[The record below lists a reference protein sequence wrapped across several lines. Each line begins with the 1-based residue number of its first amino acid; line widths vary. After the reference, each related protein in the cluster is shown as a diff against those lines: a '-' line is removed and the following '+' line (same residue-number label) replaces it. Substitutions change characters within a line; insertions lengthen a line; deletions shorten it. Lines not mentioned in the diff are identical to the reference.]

1 MVDKALPSAV
11 FETKFR
17 VQIQPEPAL
26 REGSG
31 SLAKTLSTLRRVLI
45 LPALILALS
54 SGSGSAETSAAY
66 QSSPLKAHL
75 ITAQD
80 GVSKN
85 TQTLSAGLHLQLNEN
100 WKTYW
105 RSPGEVGIPPS
116 VEWSG
121 SENVADV
128 EFMWPSP
135 TRFTAFGIENFGYAG
150 EVVFPLRITLKD
162 PGAPVT
168 LSAQVKLLVCSNVC
182 VPEEFDL
189 SLRLGRGNVIDSTSA
204 GLIGTF
210 SERVPEGA
218 KTSGV
223 SEANAF
229 IDEDLTEL
237 IVSLRVDEPLQSP
250 DVFPELGIG
259 VAFGKPDIR
268 LGEEDH
274 VLWARLPILS
284 SNTDVTVAPSI
295 TVTDGE
301 NRAFTVI
308 ADRVARRT
316 APPFELAATTPDMME
331 LLWIAVIALLGGLIL
346 NVMPCVLPVLS
357 IKVSSVLKH
366 TDHDTTRVRFGFV
379 AASAGI
385 MTFMWGLALVLWA
398 LQTAGVSVGWGLQF
412 QSPLFLAVMIAVL
425 LVFSANL
432 FGAFEFALPQG
443 MQTRLADTGGRS
455 GYSADFFTGMFGA
468 VMATPCSAPF
478 LGTAV
483 AFALAGRGVDILI
496 VFTSLGLGLALPY
509 LVIAAFPRLVAF
521 MPKPGRWM
529 LIVKSLMGILLLA
542 TAVWLFWVLDGVA
555 GLASV
560 IAVAASSGLAVLIL
574 SLPNVQSQFRWS
586 IATASLVLA
595 LAAGPLLQQS
605 APARAGSQSAL
616 AWVAFDRSDIAKRV
630 SAGEVVFVDVTAD
643 WCLTCKANKTLVIDR
658 EPVRSTLD
666 APGVTPMQADWT
678 RPDARISRYLE
689 SFGRYGIPFNAVYGP
704 SAPNGIVLSELL
716 TTEDVMD
723 ALAQA
728 SGRDV
733 SAKVAGQ
740 E

>member
-1 MVDKALPSAV
+1 M
-11 FETKFR
+11 
-17 VQIQPEPAL
+17 
-26 REGSG
+26 
-31 SLAKTLSTLRRVLI
+31 AKTLSTLRRVLI

-189 SLRLGRGNVIDSTSA
+189 SLRLGRGNGIDSTAA

-218 KTSGV
+218 EAGGV

-237 IVSLRVDEPLQSP
+237 IVNLRVDEPLQSP

-259 VAFGKPDIR
+259 VALGKPDIR

-274 VLWARLPILS
+274 LLWARLPILS

-379 AASAGI
+379 AAAAGI
-385 MTFMWGLALVLWA
+385 MTFMWGLALILWA
-398 LQTAGVSVGWGLQF
+398 LQTAGLSVGWGLQF
-412 QSPLFLAVMIAVL
+412 QSPLFLAVMIAAL

-542 TAVWLFWVLDGVA
+542 TAVWLFWVLDRVA

-560 IAVAASSGLAVLIL
+560 IAVAALSGLAVLIL
-574 SLPNVQSQFRWS
+574 SLPNMQSQLRWF

-595 LAAGPLLQQS
+595 LAAGPVLQQS
-605 APARAGSQSAL
+605 APARTGSQSAL
-616 AWVAFDRSDIAKRV
+616 AWLAFDRSDIAKRV

-658 EPVRSTLD
+658 DPVRSALD
-666 APGVTPMQADWT
+666 TPGVTPMQGDWT

-716 TTEDVMD
+716 TTEDVMN

>member
-1 MVDKALPSAV
+1 MIDCLL
-11 FETKFR
+11 
-17 VQIQPEPAL
+17 I
-26 REGSG
+26 
-31 SLAKTLSTLRRVLI
+31 LRRVFLVPFV
-45 LPALILALS
+45 LLVLV
-54 SGSGSAETSAAY
+54 SGSVSAATSSEY
-66 QSSPLKAHL
+66 QSAPLTAYL
-75 ITAQD
+75 ISAQD
-80 GVSKN
+80 GVPEN
-85 TQTLSAGLHLQLNEN
+85 TQTLSAGLRLQLNED

-128 EFMWPSP
+128 EFMWPAP
-135 TRFTAFGIENFGYAG
+135 TRFTAFGIENFGYAD
-150 EVVFPLRITLKD
+150 EVVFPLRVTLKE

-168 LSAQVKLLVCSNVC
+168 LSAQVKLLVCSSVC

-189 SLRLGRGNVIDSTSA
+189 SLRLRRGNGIDGTSA
-204 GLIGTF
+204 GLIGAF
-210 SERVPEGA
+210 SERVPEGPEA
-218 KTSGV
+218 GGV

-229 IDEDLTEL
+229 INEDLTEL
-237 IVSLRVDEPLQSP
+237 VVSLRVDDPFQSP
-250 DVFPELGIG
+250 DVFPELGAG
-259 VAFGKPDIR
+259 VALGKPDIR
-268 LGEEDH
+268 LGEEDRL
-274 VLWARLPILS
+274 LWARLPILS

-301 NRAFTVI
+301 NRSFTVI
-308 ADRVARRT
+308 ADRVTRNI
-316 APPFELAATTPDMME
+316 APPFELTTTTPDMME
-331 LLWIAVIALLGGLIL
+331 LLWIAAIALLGGLIL

-379 AASAGI
+379 AAGAGI
-385 MTFMWGLALVLWA
+385 IAFMWGLALILWA
-398 LQTAGVSVGWGLQF
+398 LQMAGLSVGWGLQF

-432 FGAFEFALPQG
+432 FGAFEFALPHA
-443 MQTRLADTGGRS
+443 MQTRLAGAGGRS

-468 VMATPCSAPF
+468 ILATPCSAPF

-529 LIVKSLMGILLLA
+529 LVVKSVMGILLLA
-542 TAVWLFWVLDGVA
+542 TAVWLFWVLEGVA

-560 IAVAASSGLAVLIL
+560 IAVAMLSGVAVLIL
-574 SLPNVQSQFRWS
+574 SLTNVRPQLRWS
-586 IATASLVLA
+586 IATTSLVLA
-595 LAAGPLLQQS
+595 LVAGPLLQQS
-605 APARAGSQSAL
+605 APAQSVPQSAL
-616 AWVAFDRSDIAKRV
+616 TWVAFDRSHIAKRV
-630 SAGEVVFVDVTAD
+630 SEGEVVFVDVTAD

-658 EPVRSTLD
+658 EPVRSALD

-716 TTEDVMD
+716 TTDDVLN
-723 ALAQA
+723 ALSQA
-728 SGRDV
+728 GGRDV
-733 SAKVAGQ
+733 PATISEQ

>member
-1 MVDKALPSAV
+1 
-11 FETKFR
+11 
-17 VQIQPEPAL
+17 
-26 REGSG
+26 
-31 SLAKTLSTLRRVLI
+31 
-45 LPALILALS
+45 
-54 SGSGSAETSAAY
+54 
-66 QSSPLKAHL
+66 
-75 ITAQD
+75 
-80 GVSKN
+80 
-85 TQTLSAGLHLQLNEN
+85 
-100 WKTYW
+100 
-105 RSPGEVGIPPS
+105 
-116 VEWSG
+116 
-121 SENVADV
+121 
-128 EFMWPSP
+128 
-135 TRFTAFGIENFGYAG
+135 
-150 EVVFPLRITLKD
+150 
-162 PGAPVT
+162 
-168 LSAQVKLLVCSNVC
+168 
-182 VPEEFDL
+182 
-189 SLRLGRGNVIDSTSA
+189 
-204 GLIGTF
+204 
-210 SERVPEGA
+210 
-218 KTSGV
+218 
-223 SEANAF
+223 
-229 IDEDLTEL
+229 
-237 IVSLRVDEPLQSP
+237 
-250 DVFPELGIG
+250 
-259 VAFGKPDIR
+259 
-268 LGEEDH
+268 
-274 VLWARLPILS
+274 LPILS

-379 AASAGI
+379 AAAAGI
-385 MTFMWGLALVLWA
+385 MTFMWGLALILWA
-398 LQTAGVSVGWGLQF
+398 LQTAGLSVGWGLQF
-412 QSPLFLAVMIAVL
+412 QSPLFLAVMIAAL

>member
-1 MVDKALPSAV
+1 MIDKLLILRRISVIRFVLLALA
-11 FETKFR
+11 
-17 VQIQPEPAL
+17 
-26 REGSG
+26 SG
-31 SLAKTLSTLRRVLI
+31 SV
-45 LPALILALS
+45 
-54 SGSGSAETSAAY
+54 SAATSVEY
-66 QSSPLKAHL
+66 QSAPLTANL
-75 ITAQD
+75 IAAQD
-80 GVSKN
+80 GVSRN
-85 TQTLSAGLHLQLNEN
+85 TRSLSAGLHLQLNEN

-105 RSPGEVGIPPS
+105 RSPGEVGMPPA

-121 SENVADV
+121 SKNIADI
-128 EFMWPSP
+128 EFMWPAP
-135 TRFTAFGIENFGYAG
+135 TRFTAFGIENFGYAN
-150 EVVFPLRITLKD
+150 EVVFPLRVTLED

-168 LSAQVKLLVCSNVC
+168 LSAQVKLLVCSDVC
-182 VPEEFDL
+182 VPEDFDL
-189 SLRLGRGNVIDSTSA
+189 SLRLGRGNGIDSSA
-204 GLIGTF
+204 AALIGAF
-210 SERVPEGA
+210 SGRVPEGA
-218 KTSGV
+218 KASGV
-223 SEANAF
+223 REATAF

-237 IVSLRVDEPLQSP
+237 IVNLRVDEPLQSP
-250 DVFPELGIG
+250 DVFPELGMG
-259 VAFGKPDIR
+259 VALGKPDIR
-268 LGEEDH
+268 LGEEDRL
-274 VLWARLPILS
+274 LWARFPILS

-295 TVTDGE
+295 TVTDSE
-301 NRAFTVI
+301 IRAFTVI
-308 ADRVARRT
+308 ADRVTQGIA
-316 APPFELAATTPDMME
+316 APFELAATTPDMLE
-331 LLWIAVIALLGGLIL
+331 LLWIAAVALLGGLIL

-379 AASAGI
+379 AAGAGI

-398 LQTAGVSVGWGLQF
+398 LQTAGLSVGWGLQF
-412 QSPLFLAVMIAVL
+412 QSPLFLAAMIAVL

-432 FGAFEFALPQG
+432 FGAFEFALPHG
-443 MQTRLADTGGRS
+443 MQTRLAGAGGRN

-483 AFALAGRGVDILI
+483 AFALAGRAVDILI

-529 LIVKSLMGILLLA
+529 LIVKSVMGILLFA

-560 IAVAASSGLAVLIL
+560 IAVAVLSGLAVLIL
-574 SLPNVQSQFRWS
+574 TLPNVQSQFRWS

-595 LAAGPLLQQS
+595 LVAGPLLQQS
-605 APARAGSQSAL
+605 APARAESQSAL

-658 EPVRSTLD
+658 EPVRSALD
-666 APGVTPMQADWT
+666 ASGVTPMQADWT

>member
-1 MVDKALPSAV
+1 MIDCLL
-11 FETKFR
+11 
-17 VQIQPEPAL
+17 I
-26 REGSG
+26 
-31 SLAKTLSTLRRVLI
+31 LRRVL
-45 LPALILALS
+45 LIPFVLLAVV
-54 SGSGSAETSAAY
+54 SGSVAAATSAEY
-66 QSSPLKAHL
+66 QSAPLTAHL
-75 ITAQD
+75 ISVQD
-80 GVSKN
+80 GVPEN

-105 RSPGEVGIPPS
+105 RSAGEVGIPPS

-128 EFMWPSP
+128 EFMWPAP

-250 DVFPELGIG
+250 DVFPELGMG
-259 VAFGKPDIR
+259 VALGKPDIR
-268 LGEEDH
+268 LGEEDRL
-274 VLWARLPILS
+274 LWARLPILS

-301 NRAFTVI
+301 NRAFTII
-308 ADRVARRT
+308 ADRVAQGI

-331 LLWIAVIALLGGLIL
+331 LIWIAAIALLGGLIL

-398 LQTAGVSVGWGLQF
+398 LQTAGLSVGWGLQF

-432 FGAFEFALPQG
+432 FGAFEFALPHG
-443 MQTRLADTGGRS
+443 MQTRLAGAGGRN

-521 MPKPGRWM
+521 IPKPGRWM
-529 LIVKSLMGILLLA
+529 LIIKSVMGVLLLA

-560 IAVAASSGLAVLIL
+560 IAVAALSGLAVLIL

-586 IATASLVLA
+586 IAIASLVLA
-595 LAAGPLLQQS
+595 IAAGPLLQQS
-605 APARAGSQSAL
+605 APARSTPQL
-616 AWVAFDRSDIAKRV
+616 AMAWIAFDRSDIAKRV

-643 WCLTCKANKTLVIDR
+643 WCLTCKANKTLIIDR
-658 EPVRSTLD
+658 EPVRSALE
-666 APGVTPMQADWT
+666 APGVTAMQADWT
-678 RPDARISRYLE
+678 RPDTRISRYLE

-716 TTEDVMD
+716 KTEDVMN

>member
-1 MVDKALPSAV
+1 MIDCLL
-11 FETKFR
+11 
-17 VQIQPEPAL
+17 I
-26 REGSG
+26 
-31 SLAKTLSTLRRVLI
+31 LRRVL
-45 LPALILALS
+45 LIPFVLLAVV
-54 SGSGSAETSAAY
+54 SGSVAAATSAEY
-66 QSSPLKAHL
+66 QSAPLTAHL
-75 ITAQD
+75 ISVQD
-80 GVSKN
+80 GVPEN

-128 EFMWPSP
+128 EFMWPAP

-150 EVVFPLRITLKD
+150 EVVFPLRVTLEE

-168 LSAQVKLLVCSNVC
+168 LSGQVKLLVCSDVC

-189 SLRLGRGNVIDSTSA
+189 SLRLGRGNGVDSTSA
-204 GLIGTF
+204 ALIGAF
-210 SERVPEGA
+210 SERVPDVAEA
-218 KTSGV
+218 SGV

-237 IVSLRVDEPLQSP
+237 IVSLRVDEPLRSP
-250 DVFPELGIG
+250 DVFPELGMG
-259 VAFGKPDIR
+259 VALGRPDIR
-268 LGEEDH
+268 LGEQGRL
-274 VLWARLPILS
+274 LWARLPILS
-284 SNTDVTVAPSI
+284 SNTDVTAAPSI

-308 ADRVARRT
+308 ADRVARGT
-316 APPFELAATTPDMME
+316 VPPFELAATTPDMME
-331 LLWIAVIALLGGLIL
+331 LIWIAAIALLGGLIL

-379 AASAGI
+379 AAGAGI
-385 MTFMWGLALVLWA
+385 MTFMWGLALILWA
-398 LQTAGVSVGWGLQF
+398 LQTAGLSVGWGLQF

-425 LVFSANL
+425 IVFSANL

-443 MQTRLADTGGRS
+443 MQTRLAGAGGRN
-455 GYSADFFTGMFGA
+455 GYSADYFTGMFGA

-509 LVIAAFPRLVAF
+509 LVIAAFPRLIAF
-521 MPKPGRWM
+521 IPKPGRWM
-529 LIVKSLMGILLLA
+529 LIVKSVMGILLLG

-560 IAVAASSGLAVLIL
+560 IAVATLSGLAVLML

-595 LAAGPLLQQS
+595 FAAGPLLQQS
-605 APARAGSQSAL
+605 APARAKPQSAL
-616 AWVAFDRSDIAKRV
+616 AWVAFDRSGIAKRV

-658 EPVRSTLD
+658 DPVRSALE

-678 RPDARISRYLE
+678 RPDPRIARYLE

-704 SAPNGIVLSELL
+704 SAPDGIVLSELL
-716 TTEDVMD
+716 TAEDVMD

-728 SGRDV
+728 GAREV
-733 SAKVAGQ
+733 SANAAGQ